1 MIKQTL
7 RSRTPA
13 LLCDTSLTW
22 QTRRGVLHPAAMV
35 PASDEPRGDPLFPAT
50 PSAPEHDS
58 LCRDA
63 VTAARGPA
71 PFTLPPTTPRRGLA
85 VPVLPALFAM
95 GRRSEATASGRLK
108 QRGGWPRCP
117 EAFPDILSLLVYRNS
132 VEHLACYAFDDRD
145 ESTQWL
151 LQNHRMLGV
160 GRDLCGS
167 IKAAAGVTFLLT
179 LGKRVKTHT
188 LWETAAS
195 AEDDHVGW

>member
-1 MIKQTL
+1 VTL
-7 RSRTPA
+7 LSRGKLAAVFSIPQRWFLRPTSHEETHCSQQRPQPQSTILSA
-13 LLCDTSLTW
+13 GTLSLL
-22 QTRRGVLHPAAMV
+22 RGVLPH
-35 PASDEPRGDPLFPAT
+35 SR
-50 PSAPEHDS
+50 S
-58 LCRDA
+58 LQR
-63 VTAARGPA
+63 P
-71 PFTLPPTTPRRGLA
+71 
-85 VPVLPALFAM
+85 PVLPALFAM